1 MARISLTQ
9 SPQVTLR
16 RDSGFE
22 PGRLALACCGQGAPA
37 HPWLRASVGL
47 TGGGGDLPSRCRRWS
62 VRYQGKDEIA
72 GFLRRFVRAGIQL
85 EPQEIVVKG
94 PPWNTRAL
102 MRFTDQATAP
112 DGTVV
117 YANRGVILA
126 TAAWGR
132 FQEDY
137 LDTQKV
143 AAFDEYLSS
152 RGPTGA

>member
-1 MARISLTQ
+1 MYAWIVRSM
-9 SPQVTLR
+9 LR
-16 RDSGFE
+16 RAIQRLNAGDIMPLLRSFADDATLVF
-22 PGRLALACCGQGAPA
+22 PGDT
-37 HPWLRASVGL
+37 S
-47 TGGGGDLPSRCRRWS
+47 WS
-62 VRYQGKDEIA
+62 ARYQGKDEIA

-94 PPWNTRAL
+94 PPWNTRAF
-102 MRFTDQATAP
+102 MRFTDQATAS

-126 TAAWGR
+126 TAAWGKVR

-152 RGPTGA
+152 REPAGA